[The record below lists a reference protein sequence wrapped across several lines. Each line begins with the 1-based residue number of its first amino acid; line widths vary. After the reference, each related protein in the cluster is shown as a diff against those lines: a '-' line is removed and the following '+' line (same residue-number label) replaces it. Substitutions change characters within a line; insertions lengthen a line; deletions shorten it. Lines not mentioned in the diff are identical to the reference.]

1 MAKQSVWVLYVDKN
15 KAMATFS
22 SRGPTDA
29 SDFTGPKPDL
39 VALGIEIV
47 APLSREASFDPVC
60 EYPEYTALSGA
71 STSTQV
77 VSGISALHLS
87 YGWSEMKWERAL

>member
-47 APLSREASFDPVC
+47 APYRER
-60 EYPEYTALSGA
+60 
-71 STSTQV
+71 
-77 VSGISALHLS
+77 LHLIRFANTRNTRHS
-87 YGWSEMKWERAL
+87 AALPRAPRLYLESQPYTFLMAGRK